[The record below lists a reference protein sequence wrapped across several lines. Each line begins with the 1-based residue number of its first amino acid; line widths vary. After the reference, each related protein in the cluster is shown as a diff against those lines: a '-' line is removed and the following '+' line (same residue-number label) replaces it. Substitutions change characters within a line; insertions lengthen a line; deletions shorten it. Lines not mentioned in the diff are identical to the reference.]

1 MRAAK
6 VLPCLL
12 AAALML
18 GCAGCGTG
26 QPSAEVTAQQET
38 EQATAQAEEPA
49 AERPEEETQEEEQL
63 DEDAQQESEQ
73 PEEAPAEAGED
84 SPEEEAPAAAG
95 EDNPAEEAPST
106 AGEGNPA
113 EEAPSTA
120 GEGNPEEEVPSE
132 DAGEAPSAAGKDPL
146 VTVGSETYR
155 GFVVDNVLHDQ
166 ELGDI
171 HYNLYVPD
179 SYDGSQPYALFITL
193 PGYGGY
199 YFQGV
204 GINLRQEAFGF
215 EAQRYN
221 DRMIIAAPQLNDR
234 GQTSASQTIAL
245 TEHLL
250 SQYNIDPER
259 VYLEGYSG
267 GGETGSLVMGQ
278 RPELYAAYLAVST
291 QWDGDL
297 EVLAQAQVP
306 VYLAV
311 GEDDSYY
318 GSEPLRQAYS
328 QLCALYEQQGLSQE
342 EIDRL
347 VVLDVRDAAYFTERG
362 YADQHAGGGAFA
374 YDDSIMGWLFA
385 Q

>member
-73 PEEAPAEAGED
+73 PEEAPSEGDED
-84 SPEEEAPAAAG
+84 NPEEEAPAAAG

-106 AGEGNPA
+106 AGE
-113 EEAPSTA
+113 
-120 GEGNPEEEVPSE
+120 
-132 DAGEAPSAAGKDPL
+132 DPL
-146 VTVGSETYR
+146 VTVGRETYR

-221 DRMIIAAPQLNDR
+221 DRMIIAAPQLNDW

-259 VYLEGYSG
+259 VYLEG
-267 GGETGSLVMGQ
+267 
-278 RPELYAAYLAVST
+278 
-291 QWDGDL
+291 
-297 EVLAQAQVP
+297 
-306 VYLAV
+306 
-311 GEDDSYY
+311 
-318 GSEPLRQAYS
+318 
-328 QLCALYEQQGLSQE
+328 
-342 EIDRL
+342 
-347 VVLDVRDAAYFTERG
+347 
-362 YADQHAGGGAFA
+362 
-374 YDDSIMGWLFA
+374 
-385 Q
+385 

>member
-12 AAALML
+12 AVALML

-26 QPSAEVTAQQET
+26 QPPAEVTAQQET

-63 DEDAQQESEQ
+63 DEDAQQESKQ
-73 PEEAPAEAGED
+73 PEEAPAGEVPSEGD
-84 SPEEEAPAAAG
+84 EDNPEEEAPAAAG
-95 EDNPAEEAPST
+95 ED
-106 AGEGNPA
+106 
-113 EEAPSTA
+113 
-120 GEGNPEEEVPSE
+120 
-132 DAGEAPSAAGKDPL
+132 PL
-146 VTVGSETYR
+146 VTAGSETYR
-155 GFVVDNVLHDQ
+155 GFVVDNVLHDREQ
-166 ELGDI
+166 GDI
-171 HYNLYVPD
+171 HYNLYVPA

-221 DRMIIAAPQLNDR
+221 DRMIIAAPQLNDW

-267 GGETGSLVMGQ
+267 SGETGSLVMGQ

-328 QLCALYEQQGLSQE
+328 QLCALYEQQGLSRE

-347 VVLDVRDAAYFTERG
+347 VVLDVKDAAYFTERG

>member
-95 EDNPAEEAPST
+95 ED
-106 AGEGNPA
+106 
-113 EEAPSTA
+113 
-120 GEGNPEEEVPSE
+120 
-132 DAGEAPSAAGKDPL
+132 PL

-221 DRMIIAAPQLNDR
+221 DRMIIAAPQLNDW

-278 RPELYAAYLAVST
+278 HPELYAAYLAVST

>member
-73 PEEAPAEAGED
+73 PEEAPSGGDEDNPEEEAPAEAGED

-106 AGEGNPA
+106 AGE
-113 EEAPSTA
+113 
-120 GEGNPEEEVPSE
+120 
-132 DAGEAPSAAGKDPL
+132 DPL

-221 DRMIIAAPQLNDR
+221 DRMIIAAPQLNDW

>member
-73 PEEAPAEAGED
+73 PEEAPSEGDEDNPEEEAPAEAGED
-84 SPEEEAPAAAG
+84 SPEEEAPAAAC
-95 EDNPAEEAPST
+95 ED
-106 AGEGNPA
+106 NPA

-132 DAGEAPSAAGKDPL
+132 DAGEAPSAAGEDPL
-146 VTVGSETYR
+146 VTAGSETYR

-204 GINLRQEAFGF
+204 GINLWQEAFGF